1 MKKTRISIELDGDTE
16 KIVADLEKLGISPQE
31 AARQALAD
39 YAKKAKSA
47 KPKKISRGVGV

>member
-16 KIVADLEKLGISPQE
+16 KVVADLEKLGISPQE